1 MTEPCLCLA
10 VKSCSSEVSQHR
22 EGDSWFR
29 NWDPNVHSPESW
41 ADLCLARGRLQ
52 TGNLESGHGLMP
64 RTAEGEMLPD
74 LTLKHQY
81 WPEAL
86 GTLGQEEIPQRDSFG
101 KDSLL
106 LPGGMTR
113 QPLREGAEEEASSGA
128 KGRGAGGGGRDLGRG
143 GKRRDRNGRRDPL
156 PPSPGGQQV
165 GLGGVGSRN

>member
-128 KGRGAGGGGRDLGRG
+128 KGRVFYLQRVDGHNYLKER
-143 GKRRDRNGRRDPL
+143 KRQPRPVSSDERVAICL
-156 PPSPGGQQV
+156 
-165 GLGGVGSRN
+165 